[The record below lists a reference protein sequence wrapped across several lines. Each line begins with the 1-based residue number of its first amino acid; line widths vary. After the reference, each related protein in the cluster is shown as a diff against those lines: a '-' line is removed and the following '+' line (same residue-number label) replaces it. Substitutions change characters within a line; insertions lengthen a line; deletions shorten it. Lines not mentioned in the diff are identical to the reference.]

1 MGKEEAKRTEEAK
14 VSSAASSTLEKMLQL
29 RKELKVQEAEFSRGV
44 EAKIR
49 RVEELK
55 RINADLEARVKVAAR
70 TKKKLVPFAYITIIF
85 HNA

>member
-1 MGKEEAKRTEEAK
+1 MNIYFAYQTLSMGNEEAKRTEEAK
-14 VSSAASSTLEKMLQL
+14 VASASSTLEKMLQL

-55 RINADLEARVKVAAR
+55 RINADLEARVKVAR
-70 TKKKLVPFAYITIIF
+70 EEVLSTS
-85 HNA
+85 